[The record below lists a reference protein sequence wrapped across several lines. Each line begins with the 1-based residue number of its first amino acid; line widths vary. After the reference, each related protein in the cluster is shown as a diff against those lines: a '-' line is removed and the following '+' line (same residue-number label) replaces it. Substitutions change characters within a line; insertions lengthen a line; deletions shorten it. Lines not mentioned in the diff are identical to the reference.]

1 MLLPWTDELAEIH
14 LLMLPEIDTTAI
26 PFLQC
31 CHLDFESLFIAQNDT
46 QARQFLQLILILGEH
61 QNAIT

>member
-1 MLLPWTDELAEIH
+1 MLLPWTDELTGIH
-14 LLMLPEIDTTAI
+14 LLMLPKIDTTRI
-26 PFLQC
+26 CFLQC
-31 CHLDFESLFIAQNDT
+31 CHLDFESAVTAQNDT